1 MAPKAKQ
8 AARRAKA
15 EAKAETG
22 SNARNAAR
30 IVDNL
35 PPLVTRKSTEVPV
48 VCDMGLVEGI
58 RLRRLVPLCAELVME
73 TAAQGEADQE
83 VALGLPDKARAAA
96 AWICANNIERTI
108 VFCSHQAEADEF
120 ALCLDPCV
128 QEFSAGRVWV
138 RAMHGGATCERPET
152 LVAAFQGGD
161 YVRDG
166 GWWMRD
172 GIAHRVLVTTDML
185 HPVIDFES
193 VQAVVVLQPGLNI
206 EGEMRML
213 AGVTRASPQKM
224 EGRALLFGD
233 EGAATMLGKFIAA
246 FDKERRAV
254 RLTCVPDNYE
264 EHVIPSCSASRR
276 REQRERFQR
285 LVDTCADGFAAGEAK
300 SFKREVRDRA
310 TEVSAV
316 RDRSRSPKPPPSTG
330 SA

>member
-58 RLRRLVPLCAELVME
+58 RLGRLVPLCAELVME

-128 QEFSAGRVWV
+128 QEFSAEGCGC
-138 RAMHGGATCERPET
+138 APCT
-152 LVAAFQGGD
+152 AAPPASD
-161 YVRDG
+161 RKRSSLPSRDVI
-166 GWWMRD
+166 MC
-172 GIAHRVLVTTDML
+172 GI
-185 HPVIDFES
+185 
-193 VQAVVVLQPGLNI
+193 VVG
-206 EGEMRML
+206 
-213 AGVTRASPQKM
+213 
-224 EGRALLFGD
+224 
-233 EGAATMLGKFIAA
+233 
-246 FDKERRAV
+246 
-254 RLTCVPDNYE
+254 
-264 EHVIPSCSASRR
+264 
-276 REQRERFQR
+276 
-285 LVDTCADGFAAGEAK
+285 
-300 SFKREVRDRA
+300 
-310 TEVSAV
+310 
-316 RDRSRSPKPPPSTG
+316 
-330 SA
+330 